1 MNQAGL
7 TWEQIDR
14 VLLVGGATRMPMV
27 VEMLRRVTGKEP
39 DRSVS
44 PDEVVAHGAALY
56 AEMLM
61 GGGSGSSQTAV
72 QAGQRQF
79 AQPGRGRLR
88 QETCGRRSTP
98 C

>member
-1 MNQAGL
+1 MERTETTSSQVVNQAGL
-7 TWEQIDR
+7 TWDQIDR

-27 VEMLRRVTGKEP
+27 VDMLRRVTGKDP

-61 GGGSGSSQTAV
+61 GGALRQSAV

-79 AQPGRGRLR
+79 A
-88 QETCGRRSTP
+88 
-98 C
+98 